1 MIQAT
6 QHIMMVRPKH
16 FGYDPE
22 TAKSNAF
29 QSREGADHIDEISA
43 QAISEFD
50 LAVQTLR
57 SKGIAVTVIQDTDEP
72 IKPNAIFPNNWIS
85 FHNKG
90 IVLYPMLAENRR
102 WERRMDIVEY
112 ISEKIKKFEQV
123 LDLSEREANNKFL
136 ESTGSIIFDYEND
149 LAYACLSPRTDE
161 ELFRE
166 LCDFLNYHPIVFHAR
181 DANNQL
187 IYHTNVMMCLASKY
201 AVICLDCIDSNEQEK
216 VKTALIRSSHEIIK
230 ISLDQVYQFAGNML
244 EVQGAEG
251 KSYLVM
257 SQAAFDSLTQDQIA
271 LINQYSE
278 IIAIPISTI
287 EKYGGGSIRCMM
299 CRIL

>member
-1 MIQAT
+1 MNQAT

-29 QSREGADHIDEISA
+29 QNKEGADHIEDISA

-50 LAVQTLR
+50 AAVQKLR
-57 SKGIAVTVIQDTDEP
+57 DKGVEVTVIEDTDDP
-72 IKPNAIFPNNWIS
+72 IKPNAVFPNNWIS

-90 IVLYPMLAENRR
+90 IILYPMLAENRR
-102 WERRMDIVEY
+102 WERRMDI
-112 ISEKIKKFEQV
+112 IDHINEKVKEFEQV
-123 LDLSEREANNKFL
+123 IDLSERENNQKFL

-149 LAYACLSPRTDE
+149 MAYACLSPRTDE
-161 ELFRE
+161 GLFRE
-166 LCDFLNYHPIVFHAR
+166 LCEFLNYEPVVFYSR
-181 DANNQL
+181 DADGQL

-201 AVICLDCIDSNEQEK
+201 AIICLDSIDIDERDGVNA
-216 VKTALIRSSHEIIK
+216 ALESTGHEIIP
-230 ISLDQVYQFAGNML
+230 ISLEQVYQFAGNML
-244 EVQGAEG
+244 EVEG
-251 KSYLVM
+251 EGGQSYLVM
-257 SQAAFDSLTQDQIA
+257 SKAAFDSLTEEQISR
-271 LINQYSE
+271 INKYSE

-299 CRIL
+299 CRVK

>member
-187 IYHTNVMMCLASKY
+187 IYHTNVIMCLASKY